1 MTEEN
6 GVYDYIYFLL
16 KIFLLLL
23 LVFSVLL
30 FDHRV
35 PLDQENRNKK
45 LILHLLKGR
54 YSFYSS
60 FSWCGVIT
68 LIEFWILKIL
78 VSLGIPKKKKKKKKA
93 QLQYINKNNPVVFI
107 VLTTVTSRSQSSFN
121 LRTAVILPNLLI
133 ILMLQRF
140 STKREWSELCTWIG
154 TF

>member
-78 VSLGIPKKKKKKKKA
+78 VSLGIPKKKKKKKA